1 MNLIQIIILGVIQ
14 GITEF
19 LPISSSGHLV
29 VCAALFEA
37 CGYKQLPNLLEVNVA
52 LHLGT
57 LLAVVVF
64 YWRRV
69 WQLCGEDRRVVAML
83 VLGTIPA
90 VVVGLPSKKM
100 APELLES
107 PQLAGLMFLVTG
119 GLLIWSRW
127 LKVGISEY
135 QSLSVKQVLFV
146 GIFQA
151 IAILPGVSR
160 SGATIIA
167 GLAVGL
173 KRDASSTFAFLL
185 AIPAIAGAGV
195 LEGLDLIG
203 GTGADTPMG
212 HLAIGAILSFIVG
225 LFSLWALIQLVQR
238 GHLAYFAFWCVPL
251 GIAVS
256 IWQWLA

>member
-1 MNLIQIIILGVIQ
+1 MDLIQIIILGVIQ

-29 VCAALFEA
+29 VCAALLEA
-37 CGYKQLPNLLEVNVA
+37 CGYEELPDLLEVNVA

-69 WQLCGEDRRVVAML
+69 WQLCGEDRRVLVML
-83 VLGTIPA
+83 VLGTFPA
-90 VVVGLPSKKM
+90 VVVGLPLKKM

-119 GLLIWSRW
+119 GLLIWSRR
-127 LKVGISEY
+127 LKVGISDY
-135 QSLSVKQVLFV
+135 QSLSVKQVLLV

-173 KRDASSTFAFLL
+173 KRDAAATFAFLL

-195 LEGLDLIG
+195 LESLDLIVRR
-203 GTGADTPMG
+203 GAETPMG
-212 HLAIGAILSFIVG
+212 YLAIGAMLSFIVG
-225 LFSLWALIQLVQR
+225 LLSLWALIQLVQR
-238 GHLAYFAFWCVPL
+238 GRLAYFAFWCIPL